1 MTWQWPPRP
10 PAAAWWWW
18 WWWPAAS
25 PWRGSS
31 SPEPGTTTTR
41 HGRLRICMILQR
53 IMIKSSGL
61 LLLGVLGPAAGA
73 EQLIHPPGHRHPHL
87 YQGEHQVRGYTAAL
101 SIGEDYFKDINFFQ
115 LFNSQQP
122 SWSLKYCSIL
132 ETNLF
137 SLSTFC
143 KHPAYKRH
151 WCIMFLW
158 QDYFRNIPNAMQI
171 LESLS
176 TQSLAD
182 LFFCSLSPGSGLTNR
197 GSQSGVMTTLGQNQN
212 LISSYS
218 SLTAQ
223 IGTSGG
229 LARAGAS
236 GDQGSRDTSG
246 SSRVEATFRGPADQ
260 AQVSCRSGSV
270 AVFGLLFTSCDQFS
284 P

>member
-1 MTWQWPPRP
+1 MYHVFVT
-10 PAAAWWWW
+10 
-18 WWWPAAS
+18 
-25 PWRGSS
+25 
-31 SPEPGTTTTR
+31 
-41 HGRLRICMILQR
+41 
-53 IMIKSSGL
+53 
-61 LLLGVLGPAAGA
+61 
-73 EQLIHPPGHRHPHL
+73 
-87 YQGEHQVRGYTAAL
+87 GY
-101 SIGEDYFKDINFFQ
+101 IFQ
-115 LFNSQQP
+115 
-122 SWSLKYCSIL
+122 I
-132 ETNLF
+132 E
-137 SLSTFC
+137 
-143 KHPAYKRH
+143 
-151 WCIMFLW
+151 I
-158 QDYFRNIPNAMQI
+158 QI

-212 LISSYS
+212 LISSCS

-229 LARAGAS
+229 RARKGARAGAS

>member
-1 MTWQWPPRP
+1 
-10 PAAAWWWW
+10 
-18 WWWPAAS
+18 
-25 PWRGSS
+25 
-31 SPEPGTTTTR
+31 
-41 HGRLRICMILQR
+41 MIF
-53 IMIKSSGL
+53 
-61 LLLGVLGPAAGA
+61 A
-73 EQLIHPPGHRHPHL
+73 
-87 YQGEHQVRGYTAAL
+87 
-101 SIGEDYFKDINFFQ
+101 
-115 LFNSQQP
+115 
-122 SWSLKYCSIL
+122 LKYCSTL

-182 LFFCSLSPGSGLTNR
+182 LFFCSLSPGCGLTNR

-229 LARAGAS
+229 RARKWGGAGAS
-236 GDQGSRDTSG
+236 GDSRVDGSRDTSG
-246 SSRVEATFRGPADQ
+246 SFRVEATFRGPADQ